1 MEPATIAH
9 LRITNWKLPTA
20 NYKIMLI
27 DILFLAMM
35 VIAVFKGMRNGLIV
49 ALFSIIG
56 WVVGL
61 YAAFMFSGLAEN
73 YLKGVL
79 NLSPRVLSIVAFILV
94 FSLVSLL
101 VNLGARI
108 VEKLIGLTPIGWLNR
123 LGGIFFYVL
132 LYALIF
138 SVMIYFAEKVRLV
151 SEETVSSSRMYPWV
165 KPLAEII
172 ELPFIN

>member
-9 LRITNWKLPTA
+9 LRTTNWKLPTA

>member
-1 MEPATIAH
+1 
-9 LRITNWKLPTA
+9 
-20 NYKIMLI
+20 MLI

>member
-1 MEPATIAH
+1 
-9 LRITNWKLPTA
+9 
-20 NYKIMLI
+20 MLI

-123 LGGIFFYVL
+123 LGGIFFYGL

>member
-1 MEPATIAH
+1 
-9 LRITNWKLPTA
+9 
-20 NYKIMLI
+20 MLI
-27 DILFLAMM
+27 DILFLVMM

-56 WVVGL
+56 WIVGL
-61 YAAFMFSGLAEN
+61 YAAFMFSGLAET

-79 NLSPRVLSIVAFILV
+79 NLSPRVLSIIAFVLI
-94 FSLVSLL
+94 FSLVVLL
-101 VNLGARI
+101 INLGARI
-108 VEKLIGLTPIGWLNR
+108 IEKVIGLTPIGWLNR

-151 SEETVSSSRMYPWV
+151 SEETVSSSKVYPWV
-165 KPLAEII
+165 KPVAQII

>member
-1 MEPATIAH
+1 
-9 LRITNWKLPTA
+9 
-20 NYKIMLI
+20 MLI
-27 DILFLAMM
+27 DVLFLIMM

-56 WVVGL
+56 WIVGL
-61 YAAFMFSGLAEN
+61 YAAFMFSGLAET

-79 NLSPRVLSIVAFILV
+79 NLSPRVLSVVAFILV
-94 FSLVSLL
+94 FGLVSLL

-108 VEKLIGLTPIGWLNR
+108 VEKVVGLTPIGWLNR

-132 LYALIF
+132 LYTLIF
-138 SVMIYFAEKVRLV
+138 SVMIFFAEKVRLI
-151 SEETVSSSRMYPWV
+151 SEETASSSKVYSWV
-165 KPLAEII
+165 KPIAQVI

>member
-1 MEPATIAH
+1 
-9 LRITNWKLPTA
+9 
-20 NYKIMLI
+20 MLI
-27 DILFLAMM
+27 DLLFLAMM
-35 VIAVFKGMRNGLIV
+35 AFAVIKGMRNGLIV
-49 ALFSIIG
+49 ALFSIIA

-61 YAAFMFSGLAEN
+61 YAAFMFSGLAET

-79 NLSPRVLSIVAFILV
+79 NLSSRVLSIVAFILV
-94 FSLVSLL
+94 FSIVSILIH
-101 VNLGARI
+101 LGARI
-108 VEKLIGLTPIGWLNR
+108 VEKVIGLTPIGWLNR

-151 SEETVSSSRMYPWV
+151 SEETVSSSKVYPWV
-165 KPLAEII
+165 KPIAQLV